1 MKFFEKF
8 WKKKVSVSE
17 KKFRLW
23 YWYRYFRPIEWTKTK
38 GWLWYYCPNIYT
50 VVKGIGKLKI
60 NDYKYQY
67 GSPREDLNVTIMKKE
82 QKLGLQM
89 GPKFNYNPKED
100 HELILSLHSES
111 KFKIMLYFNIIKS
124 PCKFDEPS
132 AIIYPANDS
141 EPGLEFNLK
150 GIKIF
155 TFEYCKV

>member
-1 MKFFEKF
+1 M
-8 WKKKVSVSE
+8 
-17 KKFRLW
+17 
-23 YWYRYFRPIEWTKTK
+23 
-38 GWLWYYCPNIYT
+38 
-50 VVKGIGKLKI
+50 VKGLEKLKI
-60 NDYKYQY
+60 DEYNYNYRK
-67 GSPREDLNVTIMKKE
+67 EDLNVTIMKKE